1 MSNTIKD
8 IEETINWLEDR
19 KWTLVEQDMER
30 AKQEQIEKES
40 REMYA
45 FSVIPEARGG
55 SVRGYGSIRINTETG
70 EISGLD
76 ETEENASPEASET
89 TRITENFDQD
99 AFIPLSE
106 LNRMDIKHKEPLIDG
121 FLYEGLYLFA
131 GPPKVGKSFFSAGA
145 AFHVSTG
152 ESMWGFNVK
161 KAGVVYLALEDT
173 YERIKSRY
181 NRMFGNEL
189 PGNLFIR
196 NHIENIDNGLLE
208 ILREFIEKHPDI
220 KLIIIDT
227 LQKIKGAKSGYEKDY
242 EIMGTL
248 KEFADKYGLC
258 MLLIHHLRKQGSDDI
273 FNRVTGSTGLTGAVD
288 GTYVMVKT
296 DREAQKAQIYM
307 TGRDIEDKSFRL
319 TRNPDSLE
327 WEFEGEGEAQ
337 EENESDL
344 ICRRISEIVSQNGG
358 IWSGSATEL
367 AMAIG
372 PEAKVST
379 VTRIVNDMA
388 PKLSLKYG
396 INYDY
401 QKKKYERLLNFS
413 NLEEDILKTEN
424 EIELNAM

>member
-1 MSNTIKD
+1 
-8 IEETINWLEDR
+8 
-19 KWTLVEQDMER
+19 
-30 AKQEQIEKES
+30 
-40 REMYA
+40 
-45 FSVIPEARGG
+45 
-55 SVRGYGSIRINTETG
+55 
-70 EISGLD
+70 
-76 ETEENASPEASET
+76 
-89 TRITENFDQD
+89 
-99 AFIPLSE
+99 
-106 LNRMDIKHKEPLIDG
+106 
-121 FLYEGLYLFA
+121 
-131 GPPKVGKSFFSAGA
+131 
-145 AFHVSTG
+145 
-152 ESMWGFNVK
+152 
-161 KAGVVYLALEDT
+161 
-173 YERIKSRY
+173 
-181 NRMFGNEL
+181 MFGNEL

-248 KEFADKYGLC
+248 KEFADEHGLC

-358 IWSGSATEL
+358 VWSGSATEL

-413 NLEEDILKTEN
+413 NSEEGILKSEN
-424 EIELNAM
+424 EIELNEI